1 MAECKTEQGRY
12 HDGPAENSD
21 LTEAIPEGW
30 LGFLTRLALALKS
43 LPRSEGDA
51 VTGSAIRIPTAAISV
66 IGGRAIGVRPCHDVV
81 SPSAEACE
89 AAPEGAASGRR

>member
-1 MAECKTEQGRY
+1 MAECKTEQGRN
-12 HDGPAENSD
+12 DDRPAENSN

-43 LPRSEGDA
+43 LPRGAGDA
-51 VTGSAIRIPTAAISV
+51 VTVGAIQIPTAAISV
-66 IGGRAIGVRPCHDVV
+66 IGGRAIGVRPRHDVV

-89 AAPEGAASGRR
+89 AAPGRR